1 MSVFSRV
8 IAEHDWH
15 FMLVALLICLASGLA
30 ATNLLNRA
38 RMSNGRARLMIF
50 FFASGATGC
59 ALWLVHFMALL
70 SYDPGVAVG
79 YDKSMTAAAFLF
91 AVVASA
97 TGFALVIYP
106 PYWAPLGG
114 AILGLASAGTHYIG
128 MRALQMP
135 APSNWSLGFV
145 AVSVALAVVFA
156 SGAITL
162 ATRRPDERSLFAA
175 GALLTVGILSQHIA
189 TMAGFAPEA
198 GMTHVMDGDLLS
210 PTTLAA
216 LIAAGSTILG
226 IGSSAVFSSV
236 GLESNRLASALDNL
250 AVGLLIFDADERILV
265 CNKPYREIYN
275 VAPEVVRPG
284 IGTLTS
290 LLKYRTDNGS
300 FREDPKKYLVNL
312 RAALADGSSTHREP
326 TLADG
331 RIVSVSTHPMIG
343 GGWVAVH
350 ENISERRNAEE
361 QRTAMASKEL
371 RRVRLEESIA
381 AFRARVDAVLRTVA
395 DSTSAMKSTGETL
408 LSSSGRTSE
417 STQAALASSHEASA
431 GAATVAAATTELTSS
446 IAEINR
452 QLNKTTDVVRVAV
465 TRADKTNEDI
475 SALSEAAQK
484 IGDVVKLIQHI
495 AGQTHMLALN
505 ATIEAARAGAAGRGF
520 AVVAGE
526 VKSLSIQ
533 TAKATEDIAR
543 QIAAVQSSSM
553 NAVDALRSITQQMQQ
568 INLFSSETA
577 SSMARQDAATLEI
590 SRSVT
595 GVAQGATNVTA
606 VLSNV
611 AHDVADTSNA
621 ARTVREAS
629 EAVEMAAQS
638 LLEEINAFLE
648 KAAA

>member
-1 MSVFSRV
+1 MSVITRV
-8 IAEHDWH
+8 IAEHDWY

-38 RMSNGRARLMIF
+38 RMSNGRARFMIF
-50 FFASGATGC
+50 IFASGATGC
-59 ALWLVHFMALL
+59 AIWLVHYMALL
-70 SYDPGVAVG
+70 AYDPGVAVG
-79 YDKSMTAAAFLF
+79 YDKSLTAAALLF
-91 AVVASA
+91 AIAASA
-97 TGFALVIYP
+97 AAFGIVIYL

-114 AILGLASAGTHYIG
+114 AMLGIASAGTHYIA

-135 APSNWSLGFV
+135 TPAAWSYGLL
-145 AVSVALAVVFA
+145 ALSVALAVLFA
-156 SGAITL
+156 AGALTL
-162 ATRRPDERSLFAA
+162 AVRRPDERSLFAA
-175 GALLTVGILSQHIA
+175 GTLLAIAVLAQHIVI
-189 TMAGFAPEA
+189 MAAFGAEPGVTRA
-198 GMTHVMDGDLLS
+198 MDSDLLS
-210 PTTLAA
+210 PTSLAVI
-216 LIAAGSTILG
+216 IAAGGTLLG
-226 IGSSAVFSSV
+226 IGSAAIFSSA

-265 CNKPYREIYN
+265 CNKPYREMYN

-300 FREDPKKYLVNL
+300 FREDPKQYLINL
-312 RAALADGSSTHREP
+312 RAALMDGSSTHREP
-326 TLADG
+326 KLADG
-331 RIVSVSTHPMIG
+331 RVVSVSTHPMIG

-350 ENISERRNAEE
+350 ENISDRRNAEE
-361 QRTAMASKEL
+361 QRAAMAAKEQ
-371 RRVRLEESIA
+371 RRVWLEESISS
-381 AFRARVDAVLRTVA
+381 FRARVDAVLKTVA
-395 DSTSAMKSTGETL
+395 ESTSALKSTGTAL

-452 QLNKTTDVVRVAV
+452 QLNKTTEVVRAAV
-465 TRADKTNEDI
+465 TRADTTNEDI
-475 SALSEAAQK
+475 SDLSEAAQK

-543 QIAAVQSSSM
+543 QIAAVQSSSA

-595 GVAQGATNVTA
+595 GVAQGATNVTS
-606 VLSNV
+606 VLSHV
-611 AHDVADTSNA
+611 AHDVADTSSA
-621 ARTVREAS
+621 ARTVQEAS

>member
-1 MSVFSRV
+1 MSIFSRL
-8 IAEHDWH
+8 IAEHDWSI
-15 FMLVALLICLASGLA
+15 MLATLLACLALGMA
-30 ATNLLNRA
+30 AINLLNRA
-38 RMSNGRARLMIF
+38 RMNNGRARLTIF
-50 FFASGATGC
+50 LFAGGATGC
-59 ALWLVHFMALL
+59 ALWVVHHLALL
-70 SYDPGVAVG
+70 AYNPGIALG
-79 YDKSMTAAAFLF
+79 YDELLMVAAF
-91 AVVASA
+91 
-97 TGFALVIYP
+97 GFGLVCAIAAFGVVIYRP
-106 PYWAPLGG
+106 HSAVLGG
-114 AILGLASAGTHYIG
+114 VLLGIASVGTHYIAL
-128 MRALQMP
+128 RAIHMP
-135 APSNWSLGFV
+135 AQLVWSYGLL
-145 AVSVALAVVFA
+145 AVSVGLAILFTAGALM
-156 SGAITL
+156 L
-162 ATRRPDERSLFAA
+162 ATRRPDERSLFACSVVLAIGIFVQHVATMMAFGLEFDPTRAAGSHVVSGGSLAIIVAAA
-175 GALLTVGILSQHIA
+175 GALLGVGF
-189 TMAGFAPEA
+189 G
-198 GMTHVMDGDLLS
+198 
-210 PTTLAA
+210 
-216 LIAAGSTILG
+216 
-226 IGSSAVFSSV
+226 AVFSSA

-250 AVGLLIFDADERILV
+250 SVGLLIFDADERILV

-275 VAPEVVRPG
+275 VAPEAVRPG

-290 LLKYRTDNGS
+290 LLKYRTSNGS
-300 FREDPKKYLVNL
+300 FREDPKQYLKNL
-312 RAALADGSSTHREP
+312 RGALADGSSTHREP
-326 TLADG
+326 KLADG
-331 RIVSVSTHPMIG
+331 RVVSVSTHPMVG

-350 ENISERRNAEE
+350 ENISDRRKSEE
-361 QRTAMASKEL
+361 QRATMAATEQ
-371 RRVRLEESIA
+371 RRVWLEDSISS
-381 AFRARVDAVLRTVA
+381 FRARVDAVLRTVA
-395 DSTSAMKSTGETL
+395 ESTSAMKSTGSAL

-452 QLNKTTDVVRVAV
+452 QLNKTTEVVRAAV

-475 SALSEAAQK
+475 SDLSEAAQK

-543 QIAAVQSSSM
+543 QIAAVQSSSA

-595 GVAQGATNVTA
+595 GVAQGATNVTS

-611 AHDVADTSNA
+611 AHDVADTSSA
-621 ARTVREAS
+621 ARTVQEAS
-629 EAVEMAAQS
+629 GAVEMAAQS